1 MANKESAKKRN
12 RQMIKRRSRNRAH
25 RSRMRTEIKRLRSAI
40 DGGEAQ
46 VARELLPA
54 TLGVVDAVAQKGVIH
69 RNTASRTKSRL
80 ARAVAALE
88 G

>member
-40 DGGEAQ
+40 EGGEAQ

-54 TLGVVDAVAQKGVIH
+54 TLGVVDAVA
-69 RNTASRTKSRL
+69 
-80 ARAVAALE
+80 
-88 G
+88 